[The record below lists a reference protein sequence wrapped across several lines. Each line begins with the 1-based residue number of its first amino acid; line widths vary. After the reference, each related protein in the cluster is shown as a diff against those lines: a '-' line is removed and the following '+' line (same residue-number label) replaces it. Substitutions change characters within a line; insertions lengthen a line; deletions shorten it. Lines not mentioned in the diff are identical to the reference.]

1 MKKYVLIALIACAT
15 INVRAQQKV
24 KASEIIALINDGKPV
39 SFKDAVIEGELDLT
53 NINTRDRHH
62 SRWSDDDVIKSSIN
76 SSLEF
81 VNCTFLNDVL
91 AYYHWKSEDETYA
104 ADFNGDVTFQ
114 HCKFQAA
121 SEFKYSEFAR
131 KADFSECIFNE
142 PANFKYAHFF
152 TGAIFSKSTFKDD
165 ADFKYAKFPEGS
177 SLEGAQFEGLANFK
191 YTKFK
196 SPLYVK
202 NISFSGS
209 RDFKYS
215 RVGGKSFS
223 DFLWD
228 ER

>member
-1 MKKYVLIALIACAT
+1 MKKYILIALITFAGT
-15 INVRAQQKV
+15 QIRAQQKI
-24 KASEIIALINDGKPV
+24 KASDIIVMINDEKAV
-39 SFKDAVIEGELDLT
+39 SFKDVVIEGELDLT
-53 NINTRDRHH
+53 NLKNRDQHH
-62 SRWSDDDVIKSSIN
+62 SRWSDNDVIKSTVN
-76 SSLEF
+76 TSLQF
-81 VNCTFLNDVL
+81 VNCTFTNDVL
-91 AYYHWKSEDETYA
+91 AYYHWQSEDETYA
-104 ADFNGDVTFQ
+104 TDFNGDVTFE
-114 HCKFQAA
+114 HCTFKAA

-131 KADFSECIFNE
+131 KAIFSECVFNQ

-152 TGAIFSKSTFKDD
+152 TGANFSKAVFKDE

-177 SLEGAQFEGLANFK
+177 SLEGAQFDGPANFK

-202 NISFSGS
+202 HISFNGS

-215 RVGGKSFS
+215 KVGGKSFN